1 MFSKMLFLILLV
13 GLNSCSIDY
22 KEANKRAVGKLRLQ
36 IIEGKFEEIYNQSKE
51 NTKYY
56 ISKEEF
62 LENMQLAV
70 KTMKEFDESLVWEQ
84 DEASDEHQ
92 VHEVYSYENH
102 SWRKMRKD
110 GRTLDITIWWG
121 DSFTLCDLIVKEDAA
136 DTPEIVVTRCS
147 KS

>member
-1 MFSKMLFLILLV
+1 MFGKLLFLILFV

-22 KEANKRAVGKLRLQ
+22 KEANKRAVERFRLQ
-36 IIEGKFEEIYNQSKE
+36 IAEGKFEEIYNQSKE

-84 DEASDEHQ
+84 DEAADEHR
-92 VHEVYSYENH
+92 VHEASNYEET

-110 GRTLDITIWWG
+110 GRILDITIWWSN
-121 DSFTLCDLIVKEDAA
+121 SFTFCDLIIREDAP